1 MFWWRRSS
9 TPAVHLAQP
18 LLIAGLSGS
27 LARAAFFA
35 AFGTAV
41 RLVGTYLAGWP
52 TDRFGARRV
61 LVAATL
67 LRGVVLAGI
76 PVAMALGVLPLPFAM
91 VCYTVEALIRGY
103 VDTSVHTVPLELA
116 GHRADL
122 LDRINSRY
130 ELAFEVGAVAGPLM
144 LSGLMIWSDGIVPH
158 IVIPIGFVVSAGCYL
173 FVPERSVGGDGAH
186 SPAHGGTWAGLKY
199 LATHRYL
206 LVIAVGL
213 MLFHLYELRKV
224 LSASLAKGGVALR

>member
-1 MFWWRRSS
+1 MGPARPTVRLGGLLSGVLVTQIVNS
-9 TPAVHLAQP
+9 AVHLAQP

-76 PVAMALGVLPLPFAM
+76 PVAMALGTINLTWAM
-91 VCYTVEALIRGY
+91 ACYAAEALIRGY
-103 VDTSVHTVPLELA
+103 VDTSVRTVPSVCCSPRPCL
-116 GHRADL
+116 
-122 LDRINSRY
+122 
-130 ELAFEVGAVAGPLM
+130 VA
-144 LSGLMIWSDGIVPH
+144 
-158 IVIPIGFVVSAGCYL
+158 
-173 FVPERSVGGDGAH
+173 R
-186 SPAHGGTWAGLKY
+186 
-199 LATHRYL
+199 
-206 LVIAVGL
+206 
-213 MLFHLYELRKV
+213 
-224 LSASLAKGGVALR
+224 